1 MPNGKKKT
9 EENNLQSS
17 RYVRRRGSAV
27 EIMPDG
33 SERQLSE
40 AEYSTSPANAYYH
53 RPGSLGSKNNN
64 PHRVGTRQA
73 FDWDKKYGDT
83 PPEITMSENAPSAA
97 KLRNLDQMD
106 MLDFKNEEYIKEQ
119 RRQSGPLKSIYN
131 MTENVGDKVV
141 NRFNVL
147 SEKGQEK
154 LDQANTAL
162 KEKSEQL
169 KSLGSNVR
177 KIMERK
183 Q

>member
-106 MLDFKNEEYIKEQ
+106 MLDAKNEEYIKEQ
-119 RRQSGPLKSIYN
+119 RRQSSPFKSVYD

-141 NRFNVL
+141 DKINVL
-147 SEKGQEK
+147 GEQGREK
-154 LDQANTAL
+154 LDQASEKIKETSEKL
-162 KEKSEQL
+162 KN
-169 KSLGSNVR
+169 LGKGVR
-177 KIMERK
+177 DRIKRT